1 MKITTNQILEICKLL
16 PSGDRFIYIILHKS
30 LNNNNILE
38 LSYYEISVLK
48 SIAEYNKKIKDL
60 LFPIE
65 DVNIFD
71 ICSKN
76 DMRSIKCALL
86 DGTNGKLQLC
96 TDDYKNIISGPRED
110 LKNKSLWV
118 SNSCKVILH
127 YTNTGCTIIE
137 IIKKES

>member
-1 MKITTNQILEICKLL
+1 MKLTTNQILEVCKLL
-16 PSGDRFIYIILHKS
+16 PLGDSFIYSILHKS

-38 LSYYEISVLK
+38 LSYYETSVLK

-110 LKNKSLWV
+110 LKNKSIWV
-118 SNSCKVILH
+118 CSSCKVILH
-127 YTNTGCTIIE
+127 NTDDGNTIIE

>member
-16 PSGDRFIYIILHKS
+16 PSGDSFIYTILHKS

-38 LSYYEISVLK
+38 LSYYETSVLK

-65 DVNIFD
+65 DTNLFGM
-71 ICSKN
+71 CSKN

-86 DGTNGKLQLC
+86 DGTNGNLQLC
-96 TDDYKNIISGPRED
+96 TDED

-137 IIKKES
+137 IIKKG

>member
-16 PSGDRFIYIILHKS
+16 PSGDSFIYTILHKS

-38 LSYYEISVLK
+38 LSYYETYVLK
-48 SIAEYNKKIKDL
+48 SIAEYNKIKDL

-65 DVNIFD
+65 DTNLFGM
-71 ICSKN
+71 CSKN

-86 DGTNGKLQLC
+86 DGTNGNLQLC

-137 IIKKES
+137 IIKKG

>member
-16 PSGDRFIYIILHKS
+16 PQGDSFIYTILHKS

-38 LSYYEISVLK
+38 LSYYETSVLK

-65 DVNIFD
+65 DTNLFGM
-71 ICSKN
+71 CSKN

-86 DGTNGKLQLC
+86 DGTNGNLQLC

-137 IIKKES
+137 IIKKG